1 MRSGAYGFSRDTVAV
16 ELHDAG
22 SRDDR
27 TLDQDV
33 VKMLNIRDG
42 EVANVEE
49 HLADVSSFDD
59 AYFA

>member
-22 SRDDR
+22 SHDGR

-33 VKMLNIRDG
+33 VNVLNIRDG

-49 HLADVSSFDD
+49 HLADVSSFD